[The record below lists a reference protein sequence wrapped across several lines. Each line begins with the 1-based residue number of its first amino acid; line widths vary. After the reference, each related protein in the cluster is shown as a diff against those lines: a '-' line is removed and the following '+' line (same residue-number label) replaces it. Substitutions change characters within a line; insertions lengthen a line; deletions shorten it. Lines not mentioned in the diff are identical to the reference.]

1 MASSISPDTVPPQA
15 IAGARSVTGAA
26 VGAGRD
32 GNGACV
38 DGGCVLGAWVAGGRV
53 DSEFEADGW
62 VDDDRDG
69 ITVTGTPLVGVEVVG
84 VELDGGLVGPA
95 GQFCSISSAPE
106 AQSSSPSQRRL
117 ASMHRPSQA
126 NAPSMHTASVVGAV
140 FGDVRSIEVLGHQR
154 KLSCH
159 DNFTMCVMFDSMY
172 VRTNI

>member
-1 MASSISPDTVPPQA
+1 MVQRVLDFGGGERGVAVPSQAKPPSTQVNTV
-15 IAGARSVTGAA
+15 GAA
-26 VGAGRD
+26 VEGAAED
-32 GNGACV
+32 G
-38 DGGCVLGAWVAGGRV
+38 VA
-53 DSEFEADGW
+53 
-62 VDDDRDG
+62 
-69 ITVTGTPLVGVEVVG
+69 VVG

-159 DNFTMCVMFDSMY
+159 DNFTMCVMFDSMRVRKETSSDLIY
-172 VRTNI
+172 VVRAPSERVVRNRLGA